1 MAERTS
7 TRAGSRR
14 TTPQPAP
21 QNERA
26 GTQTPPKRTTR
37 ITRSQSRDVSDSED
51 GRKSSKGQRGAKQAI
66 AAGTHGAIGQS
77 ALKGRKGRSTDHAKI
92 QQGKEFHVT
101 RHTLC
106 LLSRG
111 LSLSA
116 DQKLAHF
123 TRASSQLPI
132 ELPDSCIDQ
141 RLTSPRTLRRRR
153 RPHCCLS

>member
-21 QNERA
+21 QIDRA
-26 GTQTPPKRTTR
+26 GTQTSPKRTTR

-51 GRKSSKGQRGAKQAI
+51 GRKSSKEQRVAKQATP
-66 AAGTHGAIGQS
+66 AGTHGAIGQS
-77 ALKGRKGRSTDHAKI
+77 ALNGRKGRPASHAKI
-92 QQGKEFHVT
+92 QQGKEFHDT

-106 LLSRG
+106 LHSPG
-111 LSLSA
+111 LSLST
-116 DQKLAHF
+116 DHRRAHF
-123 TRASSQLPI
+123 IRASSQLPRA
-132 ELPDSCIDQ
+132 LPDSCIDH
-141 RLTSPRTLRRRR
+141 RLTSPRPLRRRR

>member
-21 QNERA
+21 QIGRA
-26 GTQTPPKRTTR
+26 GTQSPPKRTTR
-37 ITRSQSRDVSDSED
+37 TTRSQSRDVSDSED
-51 GRKSSKGQRGAKQAI
+51 GRTSSKGQRGAKQATP
-66 AAGTHGAIGQS
+66 AGTHSAIGQS
-77 ALKGRKGRSTDHAKI
+77 TLKGRKGRSTNYAKI

-101 RHTLC
+101 RHTLR
-106 LLSRG
+106 LHSPE
-111 LSLSA
+111 LSLST
-116 DQKLAHF
+116 DQRRAHF
-123 TRASSQLPI
+123 TRTSSQRPR

-141 RLTSPRTLRRRR
+141 RLTFPRSLSRRR